1 MSSTTSFGAANA
13 SDLAASIDI
22 LPTAGI
28 GPAFSFERAAGKSI
42 DQVRHACKDT
52 SLPLPTATCVT
63 YVFCSDLERASTESD
78 FDPIN
83 LVWTT
88 DTSVRL
94 GDIENRIVLI
104 SRNGGAGC
112 RSKNVFVK
120 MSDHANALA
129 KMGFGA
135 SSALIFQLHSS
146 VVTLYHDGIIG
157 NVNEERAF
165 GTVSQLLIGDALE
178 KALDYFDDTWLNAQL
193 GHAMV
198 WAKNEDYTH
207 VPAEN
212 TEKLIQNQL
221 QLALS
226 IADMG
231 SLVMHEILNPDG
243 RADLLLKSET
253 PAGTHSVVLEL
264 KVLRSFSFP
273 KTRKDG
279 KVSPVSDATNEA
291 SALEVVK
298 QAYAYRKQFTAYRAC
313 ARLYDMRKSHADTK
327 IKVKSKELADKLSVE
342 LWVSEIH
349 RTVQDKR
356 NAKVAKELASSSTI
370 NSGK

>member
-1 MSSTTSFGAANA
+1 MSSTSSFGAASA
-13 SDLAASIDI
+13 GDLAASISI
-22 LPTAGI
+22 LQTAGI
-28 GPAFSFERAAGKSI
+28 GTAFSFERAAGKSI
-42 DQVRHACKDT
+42 DQVRHACKGT
-52 SLPLPTATCVT
+52 TLPLSIATCIT
-63 YVFCSDLERASTESD
+63 YVFCSDLERAAMGGD
-78 FDPIN
+78 FEPVN

-88 DTSVRL
+88 DTSLGL

-112 RSKNVFVK
+112 RSKLAFAT
-120 MSDHANALA
+120 MSEHANAIA
-129 KMGFGA
+129 KLGLGA
-135 SSALIFQLHSS
+135 SSALVFQLHSS
-146 VVTLYHDGIIG
+146 VVTLYHDGILG
-157 NVNEERAF
+157 SMNEQRPF

-193 GHAMV
+193 GHAIV
-198 WAKNEDYTH
+198 WAKIKGYSH

-226 IADMG
+226 MADLG

-253 PAGTHSVVLEL
+253 PAGPHSVVLEL

-273 KTRKDG
+273 TTRTDG
-279 KVSPVSDATNEA
+279 KVSPVPNATNEA
-291 SALEVVK
+291 NAFEVVK
-298 QAYAYRKQFTAYRAC
+298 QAHSYRKQFTAHRAC
-313 ARLYDMRKSHADTK
+313 ARLYDMRQSHADTT
-327 IKVKSKELADKLSVE
+327 IKDKSEKLAKKLSVE
-342 LWVSEIH
+342 LWISEIH

-356 NAKVAKELASSSTI
+356 NAKIAKDLAA
-370 NSGK
+370 